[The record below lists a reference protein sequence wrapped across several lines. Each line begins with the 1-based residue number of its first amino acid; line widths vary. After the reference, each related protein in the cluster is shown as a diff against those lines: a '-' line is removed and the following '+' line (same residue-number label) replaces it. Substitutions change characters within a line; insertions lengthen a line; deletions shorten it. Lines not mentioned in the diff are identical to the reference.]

1 MDFVP
6 CKNYGDVGHLKFPKM
21 RWTTGFTQGYSHERE
36 EKDENQSSMPLV
48 FCGANIWKP
57 FLLSKHG
64 PVPKSRGIL
73 SSLKRSAEDL
83 LGSIR
88 AIRALKHNSPGFPPS
103 LPACQWWVGHS
114 LRGFLRNIF
123 HSHKIQIWETWP
135 ASHKPLQPRL
145 GSLLRGWMVI
155 VIRHQEDDRKHI
167 ILLKICHFKNLEI
180 L

>member
-1 MDFVP
+1 MRGRKKMKTNSP
-6 CKNYGDVGHLKFPKM
+6 CPRCFAEQIFGNH
-21 RWTTGFTQGYSHERE
+21 
-36 EKDENQSSMPLV
+36 
-48 FCGANIWKP
+48 

-64 PVPKSRGIL
+64 PVPESRGIL
-73 SSLKRSAEDL
+73 SSLKRSAEHL

-88 AIRALKHNSPGFPPS
+88 AIRALKHNSPGFLPS

-145 GSLLRGWMVI
+145 GSLLRGWMVM
-155 VIRHQEDDRKHI
+155 VIRHQEGDRKHT